1 MEEIEVP
8 TEGLQEEIHHHA
20 ESSGAKW
27 VSGIALTSAL
37 LAALAAVTAMLS
49 GHHAN
54 EAVIEQIHASDS
66 WSYYQ
71 AKGVKATILASK
83 AVLTEKDQAKLE
95 QYKTDQEEIK
105 AKAEEHA
112 HDSETHLRIHET
124 FASGVTLFQVAI
136 SIAAISA
143 LTRKK
148 RYWWVS
154 MAFGVAG
161 IVFLILGLRI

>member
-8 TEGLQEEIHHHA
+8 IEHLQEEIHHHA
-20 ESSGAKW
+20 EHSSAKW
-27 VSGIALTSAL
+27 VSGIALSSAI
-37 LAALAAVTAMLS
+37 LAALAAVTALLA

-54 EAVIEQIHASDS
+54 EAVIDQLHASDS

-71 AKGVKATILASK
+71 AKGVKAAILMAK
-83 AVLTEKDQAKLE
+83 ATETDADREKLGE
-95 QYKTDQEEIK
+95 YKKEQEEIK
-105 AKAEEHA
+105 AEAEKQARE
-112 HDSETHLRIHET
+112 SETHLRTHEIL
-124 FASGVTLFQVAI
+124 ANGVTFFQVAI

-154 MAFGVAG
+154 LAFGAAG
-161 IVFLILGLRI
+161 LYFLIAGLRA

>member
-8 TEGLQEEIHHHA
+8 TEGLQEEINHHA
-20 ESSGAKW
+20 EHSGASW

-37 LAALAAVTAMLS
+37 LAALAAVTALLS

-54 EAVIEQIHASDS
+54 EAVIEQLHASDS

-71 AKGVKATILASK
+71 AKGIKAAILGAK
-83 AVLTEKDQAKLE
+83 VGQTEADREKLGE
-95 QYKTDQEEIK
+95 YKKEQEEIK
-105 AKAEEHA
+105 AEAEKKTRE
-112 HDSETHLRIHET
+112 SETHLRTHET
-124 FASGVTLFQVAI
+124 FASGVTFFQVAI

-154 MAFGVAG
+154 IAFGLAG
-161 IVFLILGLRI
+161 IYFLIAGLRV

>member
-20 ESSGAKW
+20 EQSGVGW
-27 VSGIALTSAL
+27 ISGIALSSAL
-37 LAALAAVTAMLS
+37 LAALAAITALLA

-54 EAVIEQIHASDS
+54 EAVIEQLHASDS

-71 AKGVKATILASK
+71 AKGIKSAILSAK
-83 AVLTEKDQAKLE
+83 PTLTAKDEEKLGE
-95 QYKTDQEEIK
+95 YKKQQEEIK
-105 AKAEEHA
+105 TEAEKQAKE
-112 HDSETHLRIHET
+112 SETHLRTHET
-124 FASGVTLFQVAI
+124 LANGVTFFQVAI

-154 MAFGVAG
+154 LAFGVIG
-161 IVFLILGLRI
+161 IYFLIAGLRI